1 MKKKFTF
8 LIIGL
13 IAAAA
18 AAAIYYTG
26 FIKSAASAREI
37 NVTRKKVVLTSHLS
51 GVAMKAKIVTYKNDN
66 KTLYKTTYYTYGKNP
81 LPMWTEV
88 KYLPENR
95 PINPAASGNWTI
107 FNKFRNHNSILNLN
121 FPAVSWKYKQYDAIS
136 LKGLFPSVDVLGK
149 TRGAVMFTQFVG
161 DSVGVSYYNG
171 IVYIPSN
178 NDMLY
183 AVNAKTGKLIWRAT
197 TAGSVMSVPLAVNGV
212 VYITIGNAAFSGA
225 NGPFAILTHNL
236 KNIRRG
242 DGYGGVYA
250 FSAYSGKL
258 LWVRFTAGE
267 VMPTALYINNM
278 LIFANGSGR
287 IYALNAKSGKIIW
300 KKYMGISSFTSMS
313 STNYYTMPD
322 KRVIGIVGTT
332 LVKQPFGK
340 LVAFNIKNGKT
351 AWQAVLPKEYKP
363 FNTGMGDVSPAVD
376 QKHNLVIQD
385 TIVNFNRKTRMLN
398 SAIVA
403 VKASTG
409 RVKWVDLLGKGYV
422 PPAFKGGV
430 PVIHDG
436 RIYVGSPVTSKI
448 YAINEF
454 TGKVLWSSK
463 IPTVSVPPKTAGGVR
478 GNPVIYGNKLILA
491 AGAYIFTYNANTGK
505 LLKRYYT
512 GGRFGLVNPVIVGK
526 TVFVSNSYNYTFAIP
541 LKKLL

>member
-1 MKKKFTF
+1 
-8 LIIGL
+8 
-13 IAAAA
+13 
-18 AAAIYYTG
+18 
-26 FIKSAASAREI
+26 
-37 NVTRKKVVLTSHLS
+37 
-51 GVAMKAKIVTYKNDN
+51 
-66 KTLYKTTYYTYGKNP
+66 
-81 LPMWTEV
+81 
-88 KYLPENR
+88 
-95 PINPAASGNWTI
+95 
-107 FNKFRNHNSILNLN
+107 
-121 FPAVSWKYKQYDAIS
+121 
-136 LKGLFPSVDVLGK
+136 
-149 TRGAVMFTQFVG
+149 
-161 DSVGVSYYNG
+161 
-171 IVYIPSN
+171 
-178 NDMLY
+178 
-183 AVNAKTGKLIWRAT
+183 
-197 TAGSVMSVPLAVNGV
+197 
-212 VYITIGNAAFSGA
+212 
-225 NGPFAILTHNL
+225 
-236 KNIRRG
+236 
-242 DGYGGVYA
+242 
-250 FSAYSGKL
+250 
-258 LWVRFTAGE
+258 
-267 VMPTALYINNM
+267 MPTALYINNM
-278 LIFANGSGR
+278 LIFANGSGH

-300 KKYMGISSFTSMS
+300 KKYAGISSFSSMS
-313 STNYYTMPD
+313 STNYYIMPD
-322 KRVIGIVGTT
+322 KKVIGIIGFT

-351 AWQAVLPKEYKP
+351 VWQAVLPKEYKP

-376 QKHNLVIQD
+376 QKHDLVIQD

-403 VKASTG
+403 IKASTG
-409 RVKWVDLLGKGYV
+409 KVKWVDLLGKGYV

-463 IPTVSVPPKTAGGVR
+463 IPTVSVPPKTAGGGR